1 MDLQSRKLTFIQA
14 FLTLQSEEA
23 IAQFEKLMKKAKNI
37 DEENQFSPFTVEE
50 MNERISRS
58 EDDFKVKN
66 SKPLLNFCQNT
77 KGEI

>member
-1 MDLQSRKLTFIQA
+1 MDIQSRKLAFIQA

-37 DEENQFSPFTVEE
+37 DEENRFSPFTVEE

-58 EDDFKVKN
+58 EDDFK
-66 SKPLLNFCQNT
+66 SKKFKTTSELLS
-77 KGEI
+77 KYKR

>member
-1 MDLQSRKLTFIQA
+1 MDIQSRKLAFIQA

-58 EDDFKVKN
+58 EDDFKNKKIKTT
-66 SKPLLNFCQNT
+66 SELLSNT
-77 KGEI
+77 KCEI

>member
-1 MDLQSRKLTFIQA
+1 MDIQSRKLAFIQS
-14 FLTLQSEEA
+14 FLNLKSEEV

-58 EDDFKVKN
+58 EDDFKNKKFKTTSEIL
-66 SKPLLNFCQNT
+66 SKY
-77 KGEI
+77 ER

>member
-1 MDLQSRKLTFIQA
+1 MDIQSRKLAFIQA

-37 DEENQFSPFTVEE
+37 DEENQFNPFTVEE

-58 EDDFKVKN
+58 EDDFKNKKFKTTSELL
-66 SKPLLNFCQNT
+66 SKY
-77 KGEI
+77 KR